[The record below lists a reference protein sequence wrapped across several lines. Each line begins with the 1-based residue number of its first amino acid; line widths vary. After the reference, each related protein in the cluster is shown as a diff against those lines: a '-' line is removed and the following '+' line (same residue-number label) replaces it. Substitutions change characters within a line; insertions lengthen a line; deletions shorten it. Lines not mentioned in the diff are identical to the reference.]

1 MHDVV
6 SRWYTQ
12 PAEHTMSILS
22 TFLFVIVF
30 VILSAVIIQNVI
42 VPAVVNYQHGIFM
55 SPDFTISPS
64 QIQGLGLFTKRR
76 RTKGERLFVAIN
88 ADETVTPIGG
98 KINHCPG
105 KERDGFIPPRSIL
118 PNTYLST
125 SPDKTTG
132 EWWIIAARDVSAGE
146 ELTVDYT
153 HTPDFIS
160 KPDPNWRCPIL

>member
-1 MHDVV
+1 
-6 SRWYTQ
+6 
-12 PAEHTMSILS
+12 
-22 TFLFVIVF
+22 
-30 VILSAVIIQNVI
+30 
-42 VPAVVNYQHGIFM
+42 M
-55 SPDFTISPS
+55 SPDFTVGPS

-88 ADETVTPIGG
+88 PDETVTSIGS

-105 KERDGFIPPRSIL
+105 KDRNGVL

-125 SPDKTTG
+125 TPDKTTG
-132 EWWIIAARDVSAGE
+132 EWWIIAADDIEAGE

-160 KPDPNWRCPIL
+160 KPDPNWRCPI